1 MNFYVGVRGKEGSEG
16 GKVNAGEVEGA
27 GDNSAL
33 EHRGEGGYVGVG
45 GKGWVKGLGGLEAC
59 DGDASEG
66 GWVVTGSSEPD

>member
-27 GDNSAL
+27 GDDSAL

-45 GKGWVKGLGGLEAC
+45 GKG
-59 DGDASEG
+59 
-66 GWVVTGSSEPD
+66 